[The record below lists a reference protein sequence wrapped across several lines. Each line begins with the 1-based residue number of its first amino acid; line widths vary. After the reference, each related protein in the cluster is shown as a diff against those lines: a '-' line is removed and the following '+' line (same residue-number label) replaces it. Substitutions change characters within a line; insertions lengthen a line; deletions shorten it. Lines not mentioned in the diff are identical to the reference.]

1 MASPKISYAQNFED
15 VMLWRALGHVQQG
28 TYVDIGAQDPLVD
41 SVSLMFHEAGWKGI
55 HVEPTAPYAQA
66 LREQRPHDV
75 VIQAAV
81 GAGTGMQTLF
91 EIPNTGISTLI
102 PEIAAGHRERGFEV
116 CEGTTSVMPLSS
128 VLETAGDA
136 SVHWMKID
144 VEGFE
149 SQVLSSWGDCAV
161 RPWVVVVES
170 MLPLTQI
177 HSHASWE
184 PLLLE
189 RGYTFVYFDGL
200 NRFYVSAEH
209 AELTA
214 SLVVP
219 PNVFDNFALNGTA
232 SATFAHQLLADREA
246 RLKHAGEQAQAEL
259 ARARAEA
266 EAAAAVQMER
276 QVAKEAKLQ
285 HMLSERTG
293 QVRDAAGR
301 ERELRMQMADAQAQH
316 AQELGRAR
324 AESEA
329 AARQLLDASCQQVEH
344 DRRFASAIDGLRQAL
359 AGEMRAGAQRESELA
374 ALQDATRRG
383 DELLA
388 LQEQLVG
395 GLRQALADTV
405 SGSERRLALLDA
417 DRTRLREALAQVRA
431 SWIGRWSSRH
441 VDTALDGGSDWP
453 LAGPPDDP
461 VRVKDADALMRLQGE
476 SFVRAAYLV
485 VLGRQAEES
494 GLNAYLQHLRAG
506 QDRRML
512 LLDMSRSPEA
522 ARLRGRVALPGLDDL
537 LRRYDRERPG
547 HLRRLLQRR
556 FARLLDPLFNRV

>member
-1 MASPKISYAQNFED
+1 
-15 VMLWRALGHVQQG
+15 MLWRALGHVQQG

-55 HVEPTAPYAQA
+55 HVEPTAQYAQA
-66 LREQRPHDV
+66 LLEQRPHDV

-116 CEGTTSVMPLSS
+116 REGTTSVMPLSS
-128 VLETAGDA
+128 VLETVRDA

-177 HSHASWE
+177 RSHASWE

-232 SATFAHQLLADREA
+232 SATFAHQLLADHEA

-276 QVAKEAKLQ
+276 QVAKEADLQ

-329 AARQLLDASCQQVEH
+329 AARQLLDASCRQVER
-344 DRRFASAIDGLRQAL
+344 DRQFASAIDALRQEL
-359 AGEMRAGAQRESELA
+359 ASEMLLRVLCESELA
-374 ALQDATRRG
+374 AQQDATRRSDG
-383 DELLA
+383 LVA
-388 LQEQLVG
+388 LQEQRLVD
-395 GLRQALADTV
+395 LRQELAGAV
-405 SGSERRLALLDA
+405 SDSERLVALLNA
-417 DRTRLREALAQVRA
+417 DRARLREALAQVRA
-431 SWIGRWSSRH
+431 SWFGRWVSRH
-441 VDTALDGGSDWP
+441 VPATADSDSQP
-453 LAGPPDDP
+453 LLAAQPADP
-461 VRVKDADALMRLQGE
+461 GWVSNAE
-476 SFVRAAYLV
+476 VRARHERRSQRL
-485 VLGRQAEES
+485 S
-494 GLNAYLQHLRAG
+494 GGAG
-506 QDRRML
+506 AG
-512 LLDMSRSPEA
+512 S
-522 ARLRGRVALPGLDDL
+522 LPIGP
-537 LRRYDRERPG
+537 R
-547 HLRRLLQRR
+547 
-556 FARLLDPLFNRV
+556 